1 MHPAL
6 ASGLAT
12 CSVTLPG
19 GPKRE
24 PEWRLGPSAAWFDN
38 LARDMPD
45 VFWIGLTLAVAI
57 FLIGVI
63 SGARS
68 RTTSLRTGAA
78 MGAYMGIM
86 LAFPLLALGL
96 ANS

>member
-1 MHPAL
+1 
-6 ASGLAT
+6 
-12 CSVTLPG
+12 
-19 GPKRE
+19 
-24 PEWRLGPSAAWFDN
+24 
-38 LARDMPD
+38 MPD

-57 FLIGVI
+57 FLTGAI

-68 RTTSLRTGAA
+68 RTASLRTGAA